1 MYGKKTSESSL
12 VKGSHLKTEK
22 QELFLFIFQTY
33 FSNEID
39 YINALSWRYYS
50 TIQFISRTIG
60 VIDIEIYRITTI
72 APKWNSWYGKYMKLN
87 INNIVTIKQI
97 VGVYADTKAVRR
109 VGNNGFCCVPAVV
122 SI

>member
-109 VGNNGFCCVPAVV
+109 VGNNCFFVFLL
-122 SI
+122 